1 MEFLLDI
8 VRCNSSQDRKVEEEE
23 EERREGKNG
32 ISSCI
37 GLLSPRG
44 KAKKFMRS
52 FQELIQCFT
61 SSKRFQKQRSF
72 FPRGI
77 YEVAVVEA
85 RAKSNEGA
93 PLKCVAAIPRLA
105 PSLSSLPPS
114 LPLFLPPKI
123 NAPRKTRTGWHVAEN
138 TTAPRPLPVR
148 FLTKAMILRRSNPL
162 WNSGEGGGKK

>member
-37 GLLSPRG
+37 GLFSPRG

-85 RAKSNEGA
+85 RANKVTRG
-93 PLKCVAAIPRLA
+93 PL
-105 PSLSSLPPS
+105 
-114 LPLFLPPKI
+114 
-123 NAPRKTRTGWHVAEN
+123 
-138 TTAPRPLPVR
+138 
-148 FLTKAMILRRSNPL
+148 
-162 WNSGEGGGKK
+162 